1 MSYVVRMPKLG
12 VEMETGIVIEWHLDV
27 GETAEE
33 GDVIAE
39 IESEKSTA
47 EVAAREDGALRERYL
62 DVGEEG
68 PPGAAMGIFA
78 PPDADISSL
87 RAEVDVEPDDA
98 GDEDAD
104 EGAEPSTG
112 ETTTDDAGAAE
123 YGEEPAQPAGNDG
136 TVRASPRAKRRA
148 EELGVTLARVEGTG
162 PEGGIVADDVAAA
175 AGDAGGRTI
184 REERTFSGMRSTIA
198 DRLSTSY
205 REAAHV
211 TVDREVEIEAAF
223 AAADAAGEDASLTDV
238 LLLAVSATLAE
249 HPEFNA
255 TFDADTET
263 HTLYEEHNIGV
274 AVDLEGGLVTPVI
287 PDVGAKSIDELARQR
302 GRLTDRVLDGEYDAD
317 DLSGGTFTVSNL
329 GVVGSDSFTPIINP
343 PEIAILGINRVR
355 ERPVNTDSGI
365 EFPRHITFSL
375 SFDHRV
381 VDGADAARFLVTL
394 DETLAAAEE
403 LLD

>member
-1 MSYVVRMPKLG
+1 M
-12 VEMETGIVIEWHLDV
+12 IEWHLDV

-62 DVGEEG
+62 AVGEEG

-87 RAEVDVEPDDA
+87 RAEVDVDSDDTEEAAEGEDAEPTESEPDADDA
-98 GDEDAD
+98 G
-104 EGAEPSTG
+104 P
-112 ETTTDDAGAAE
+112 TDSA
-123 YGEEPAQPAGNDG
+123 EEPTQPSVDDG

-148 EELGVTLARVEGTG
+148 EELGVTLSRVEGTG

-211 TVDREVEIEAAF
+211 TVDREVEVEAAF
-223 AAADAAGEDASLTDV
+223 DAADAAGEDASLTDV
-238 LLLAVSATLAE
+238 LLLAVSATLEE

-255 TFDADTET
+255 TFDAETET

-287 PDVGAKSIDELARQR
+287 PDVGGKSIDELARQR

-343 PEIAILGINRVR
+343 PEIAILGVNRVR

-394 DETLAAAEE
+394 DETLAAAEK

>member
-12 VEMETGIVIEWHLDV
+12 VEMETGIVIEWYLDV

-62 DVGEEG
+62 DAGEEG

-87 RAEVDVEPDDA
+87 RAEIDVEPDEAAADA
-98 GDEDAD
+98 DEDA
-104 EGAEPSTG
+104 ESATG
-112 ETTTDDAGAAE
+112 EATTDDGGAPE
-123 YGEEPAQPAGNDG
+123 SVEEPAQPAVDDG

-148 EELGVTLARVEGTG
+148 EELGVTLSRVEGTG

-211 TVDREVEIEAAF
+211 TVDREVEVEAAF
-223 AAADAAGEDASLTDV
+223 AAAEAAGEDASLTDV
-238 LLLAVSATLAE
+238 LLLAVSATLDE

-255 TFDADTET
+255 TFDAETET

-274 AVDLEGGLVTPVI
+274 AVDLDGGLVTPVI
-287 PDVGAKSIDELARQR
+287 PDVGGKSIGELARQR
-302 GRLTDRVLDGEYDAD
+302 SRLTDRVLDGEYDAD

-343 PEIAILGINRVR
+343 PEIAILGVNRVR

-394 DETLAAAEE
+394 DETLAAAEK